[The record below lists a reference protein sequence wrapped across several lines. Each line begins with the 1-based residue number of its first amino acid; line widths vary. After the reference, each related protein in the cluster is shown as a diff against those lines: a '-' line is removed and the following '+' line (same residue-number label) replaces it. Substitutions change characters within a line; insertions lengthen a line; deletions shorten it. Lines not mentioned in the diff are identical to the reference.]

1 MTLVGRH
8 RPDLFSL
15 RYAVK
20 MYGLVSGLGH
30 SGNGMVWVMDDQTV
44 VVVQNSNAQTDQAEG
59 VKRTVYPVTG
69 ITVSGLGLTAETDTG
84 TLSVVQA
91 PCVCGAGPTATAYP
105 ALPGVGQKIDL
116 QPMAEMPGWVQ
127 PAATL

>member
-8 RPDLFSL
+8 RPELHSV

-30 SGNGMVWVMDDQTV
+30 GGNGMAWVLDDQTI
-44 VVVQNSNAQTDQAEG
+44 VVVQNSPATPDG
-59 VKRTVYPVTG
+59 VQRTVYPVTEVR
-69 ITVSGLGLTAETDTG
+69 VSGLGMTAETDTG
-84 TLSVVQA
+84 TLSIVQA
-91 PCVCGAGPTATAYP
+91 PCVCGAGPTATA
-105 ALPGVGQKIDL
+105 LPTLPDVGKKIDL
-116 QPMAEMPGWVQ
+116 QPLTEMPPWVR

>member
-1 MTLVGRH
+1 MTIIDRH
-8 RPDLFSL
+8 RPELHSM

-30 SGNGMVWVMDDQTV
+30 SGNGMAWVMDDQTV
-44 VVVQNSNAQTDQAEG
+44 VVVQNSPSTQPEG
-59 VKRTVYPVTG
+59 VKRTVYPVTEVR
-69 ITVSGLGLTAETDTG
+69 VSGLGLTAETDTG

-91 PCVCGAGPTATAYP
+91 PCVCGAGPTATA
-105 ALPGVGQKIDL
+105 LPTSPDVGKKIDL
-116 QPMAEMPGWVQ
+116 QPLTEMPGWVR